1 MRDFLIILLLGF
13 AINGYSQEYSPSI
26 DSLKK
31 MFNSFEY
38 MKVITYSGKLLLN
51 KELDSREKTEILKMK
66 AISHYLLWDE
76 QSSELYFLELLKINR
91 DYELDTR
98 ETSPKIVAFFNKIK
112 DNYLYE
118 LYKEIA
124 KKDSLEEIKPVPPE
138 QRVVIVK
145 EQNYN
150 YLKSMIIPGWG
161 QYCSGEKV
169 KGISFGILSSA
180 ALISSVYFIF
190 DANRKEKEYL
200 RETDPANIESMY
212 QDYNTAYK
220 WRNISLAIY
229 SALWIYLQLDFYIF
243 PKNPVQEQI
252 TLAPLLS
259 GREKWDGVIIRYKIN
274 F

>member
-1 MRDFLIILLLGF
+1 
-13 AINGYSQEYSPSI
+13 
-26 DSLKK
+26 
-31 MFNSFEY
+31 

-145 EQNYN
+145 
-150 YLKSMIIPGWG
+150 S
-161 QYCSGEKV
+161 
-169 KGISFGILSSA
+169 
-180 ALISSVYFIF
+180 
-190 DANRKEKEYL
+190 R
-200 RETDPANIESMY
+200 
-212 QDYNTAYK
+212 
-220 WRNISLAIY
+220 
-229 SALWIYLQLDFYIF
+229 
-243 PKNPVQEQI
+243 I
-252 TLAPLLS
+252 TTT
-259 GREKWDGVIIRYKIN
+259 
-274 F
+274 